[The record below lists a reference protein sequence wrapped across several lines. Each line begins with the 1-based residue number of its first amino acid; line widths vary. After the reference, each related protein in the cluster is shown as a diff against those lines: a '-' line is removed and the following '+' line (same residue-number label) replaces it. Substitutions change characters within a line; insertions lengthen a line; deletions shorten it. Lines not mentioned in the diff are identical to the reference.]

1 MLKERGGGIRL
12 SEEPP
17 VLGGANLYL
26 TKIQKEIFDYIES
39 FIKNKGYA
47 PSMEEIARHFQYTS
61 LATVHKHLTHLQQ
74 KKLIRRKKNASRS
87 IELIPVPS
95 EQQGWEV
102 PLLGYVAAGKPIEA
116 IAINE
121 VISVPPDM
129 VIHKGK
135 TYVLQVRGQSMI
147 DEQIRDGD
155 YVIVEDRQTAEN
167 GEMAIALIDDE
178 ETTLKKF
185 YKERNGFVRLEPAN
199 PEMRPLMLPANRVK
213 IQGIVIGILRKY

>member
-1 MLKERGGGIRL
+1 
-12 SEEPP
+12 
-17 VLGGANLYL
+17 LYL
-26 TKIQKEIFDYIES
+26 TKIQKEIFDYIER

-47 PSMEEIARHFQYTS
+47 PSMEEIAGHFGYNS

-87 IELIPVPS
+87 IELVPVAS
-95 EQQGWEV
+95 DQRGWEV
-102 PLLGYVAAGKPIEA
+102 PLFGYVAAGKPIEA

-129 VIHKGK
+129 VAHKRA
-135 TYVLQVRGQSMI
+135 TYVLQVRGNSMI
-147 DEQIRDGD
+147 EEQIRDGD
-155 YVIVEDRQTAEN
+155 YVIVEDRLTAEN
-167 GEMAIALIDDE
+167 GEMVIALIDGE

-185 YKERNGFVRLEPAN
+185 YKEKNGWIRLQPAN
-199 PEMRPLMLPANRVK
+199 PEMKAMNFPADRVQ